1 MHQHPQ
7 QFTPVYAAPI
17 RHQHH
22 HNPVNLLQQSVS
34 QQPYISPSQREDPIN
49 CINKEMA
56 FLSIVASRFPSSNNQ
71 LITSSNPRNQA
82 TIQDGRVTGKGI
94 RQNSALSQRGQE
106 ILHGLR
112 RSRSFQTKDL
122 DAYDLDYDDIS
133 SAKAVLMANLLSCD
147 SDVLFEVPYFDTYL
161 IDMITED
168 VQEMSF
174 DKVVKQRTT
183 PDDISA
189 EIVHIA
195 VNFVDILDVSKSCVN
210 ECNKCLELKI
220 ELLKKKDLIEKDVYD
235 KLFKSY
241 STLEKHCIS
250 LELETQFNQEIFQK
264 DNSDENQNAPTFN
277 QLFEINE
284 LKDQS
289 QEKDTVI
296 RKLKDMIKYLSGKD
310 SVEKLKK
317 DIDEIETINIELEHR
332 VKCSTGASGSKP
344 SDNTKNN
351 RISQSSCS
359 NKTNKV
365 EDQSKSVKSK
375 KNKKNHVVKTECL
388 KDQVL
393 VVASKIIPKL
403 KYQKDHLCSACAL
416 GISKKHSHK
425 PKAKDSIQEKLYL
438 LHMDLCGA
446 MRIQSSNVRKYI
458 LVIVDDYFWFTWV
471 KFLRSKDEVPEFVI
485 KFLKMIQVRLNAIVR
500 NINTVEE
507 GVDHDI
513 EVAHMDNNPHVDFP
527 MLEPSYEESS
537 SRVVIRNN
545 VYSVNQPP
553 KYINKW
559 TKDHLID
566 NVIDDPSRPVST
578 RHQLQNEALLCYFD
592 AFLSSVEPKSYK
604 EALIE
609 SCWIK
614 AMQEE
619 LNKFEYLKV

>member
-1 MHQHPQ
+1 
-7 QFTPVYAAPI
+7 
-17 RHQHH
+17 
-22 HNPVNLLQQSVS
+22 
-34 QQPYISPSQREDPIN
+34 
-49 CINKEMA
+49 
-56 FLSIVASRFPSSNNQ
+56 
-71 LITSSNPRNQA
+71 
-82 TIQDGRVTGKGI
+82 
-94 RQNSALSQRGQE
+94 
-106 ILHGLR
+106 
-112 RSRSFQTKDL
+112 
-122 DAYDLDYDDIS
+122 
-133 SAKAVLMANLLSCD
+133 
-147 SDVLFEVPYFDTYL
+147 
-161 IDMITED
+161 
-168 VQEMSF
+168 
-174 DKVVKQRTT
+174 
-183 PDDISA
+183 
-189 EIVHIA
+189 
-195 VNFVDILDVSKSCVN
+195 
-210 ECNKCLELKI
+210 
-220 ELLKKKDLIEKDVYD
+220 
-235 KLFKSY
+235 
-241 STLEKHCIS
+241 
-250 LELETQFNQEIFQK
+250 
-264 DNSDENQNAPTFN
+264 
-277 QLFEINE
+277 
-284 LKDQS
+284 
-289 QEKDTVI
+289 
-296 RKLKDMIKYLSGKD
+296 
-310 SVEKLKK
+310 
-317 DIDEIETINIELEHR
+317 
-332 VKCSTGASGSKP
+332 
-344 SDNTKNN
+344 
-351 RISQSSCS
+351 
-359 NKTNKV
+359 
-365 EDQSKSVKSK
+365 
-375 KNKKNHVVKTECL
+375 L

-500 NINTVEE
+500 NINTVFDEYFKPPSCVDPQVPVVIAPELAVSTGTPSSITINQDGPSTSTSQTTQETPSPVIPLGVEE
-507 GVDHDI
+507 ADHDI